1 MIKIDSWN
9 LYHRFEKGFIGIF
22 AKETLEGDYS
32 TGQMIQD
39 VDLYYQPVQVP
50 FLAAIFLGIKI
61 LILVI
66 GQYLL
71 VKVNVL
77 MKKEKGLV
85 KEITQLLVCAEMILW
100 PTWVLFAASTDFIH
114 PLNEVVGQWFCET
127 GSFLYYFLA
136 LIMASNSFMAAVLR
150 YLFIVQQDRVRA
162 YGKEKIKRIVFILHI
177 LLPLILASWEVIDGA
192 ELDSMSFVNRCN
204 GKHHKVF
211 LLDTSTLNIAKRS
224 FCGFEEWDSKRGWNQ
239 IFSILHFISCIANKI
254 IMVIIGLN
262 VFEGI
267 LYYQVITH
275 MNR

>member
-1 MIKIDSWN
+1 MKIKSRN

-22 AKETLEGDYS
+22 EKETTENDHF

-39 VDLYYQPVQVP
+39 VDLFYQPVQVP

-71 VKVNVL
+71 VKVNLL
-77 MKKEKGLV
+77 MQKEKGLV

-224 FCGFEEWDSKRGWNQ
+224 FCGFEEWDSKKGWNQ
-239 IFSILHFISCIANKI
+239 ILSVLHFTSCIVNKI